1 MSLDKLLE
9 DAVKNPIQRLV
20 FMQKLVKSKVLVIGK
35 TTIQKDAQ
43 GQETSTVS
51 LMSIRNSKG
60 EKAAPFFTSEE
71 KLMEFLKTFT
81 TRTPPVMQTDC
92 IDFFRLSAH
101 NNANV
106 VLNPNCE
113 YSTEYSAKEIQ
124 ALVGGTPFVTNGLEI
139 NKDDKGSITYPKK
152 YPQELTDSLSEFFAA
167 KENVNNAYV
176 YEIKYSKNVPHILLV
191 IDFDGDRT
199 ELFTEIAK
207 VAEKFLKSE
216 KDNID
221 IVSSDESLC
230 EEIKIERTPFYS
242 KRNIKMN

>member
-167 KENVNNAYV
+167 KENVKNAYV
-176 YEIKYSKNVPHILLV
+176 YDIIYPNKAPHILLV
-191 IDFDGDRT
+191 IDFDGDRV
-199 ELFTEIAK
+199 ELFTEIAQ
-207 VAEKFLKSE
+207 AGEKFIKG
-216 KDNID
+216 NINSIDLVSADED
-221 IVSSDESLC
+221 IFK
-230 EEIKIERTPFYS
+230 EIKIDKIPFYT
-242 KRNIKMN
+242 KNNIIMN

>member
-92 IDFFRLSAH
+92 IDFFRLSA
-101 NNANV
+101 
-106 VLNPNCE
+106 
-113 YSTEYSAKEIQ
+113 
-124 ALVGGTPFVTNGLEI
+124 
-139 NKDDKGSITYPKK
+139 
-152 YPQELTDSLSEFFAA
+152 
-167 KENVNNAYV
+167 
-176 YEIKYSKNVPHILLV
+176 
-191 IDFDGDRT
+191 
-199 ELFTEIAK
+199 FTK
-207 VAEKFLKSE
+207 LG
-216 KDNID
+216 
-221 IVSSDESLC
+221 SSDCSFYFR
-230 EEIKIERTPFYS
+230 RTQQKWKLSVFGRFHPKS
-242 KRNIKMN
+242 SCRN